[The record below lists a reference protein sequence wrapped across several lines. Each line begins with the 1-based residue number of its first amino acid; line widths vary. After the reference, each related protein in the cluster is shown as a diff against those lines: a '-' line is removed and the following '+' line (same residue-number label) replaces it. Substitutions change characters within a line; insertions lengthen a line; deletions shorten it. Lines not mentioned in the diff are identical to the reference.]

1 MNESN
6 EYFVE
11 IFCEVSAEI
20 LSRESV
26 MNFFSSTTSVVV
38 RLYYVNKQ
46 RWLQA
51 RRAAVTWATV
61 KVKVR
66 QATT

>member
-26 MNFFSSTTSVVV
+26 MIFFFIYNV
-38 RLYYVNKQ
+38 RLSSSIL
-46 RWLQA
+46 RE
-51 RRAAVTWATV
+51 
-61 KVKVR
+61 
-66 QATT
+66 